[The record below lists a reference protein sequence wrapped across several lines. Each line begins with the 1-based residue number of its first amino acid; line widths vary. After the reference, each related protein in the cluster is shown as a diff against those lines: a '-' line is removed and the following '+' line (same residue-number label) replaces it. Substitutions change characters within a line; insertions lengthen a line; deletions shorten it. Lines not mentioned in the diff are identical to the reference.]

1 MSLTLSPLYGK
12 SPTKKVECPFCGA
25 KIEKPREL
33 PVRKWGEM
41 PVGSCTCGAV
51 YACDVTGHNLGSAMV
66 EALVFGCNMDW
77 DLAWGLIPEE
87 DYLEAL
93 VENYDY
99 IDHVISVTGCVE
111 GRKVNG
117 ALYFIRLHDDIQEV
131 TSDGVRKILKKA
143 EDIAKNSKKR
153 SPKRKPLSKKEVEE
167 LVRNFRVDE
176 ILKVA
181 KDDRKIVRNL
191 MRLLYSVEDEYRM
204 RAAEMLGIVTS
215 VIAERNP
222 GFVSKLLQNLFTAII
237 DSAASSWG
245 AFEAIGEI
253 ISHKVEMFAGYIPHL
268 YRFLPDE
275 ERRVSAL
282 QAIGKIAQVRPDLL
296 NKLPLYLIPLLK
308 DPDYR
313 ARGYAA
319 WMLGYLGTEEIK
331 EDLEGLFGDTRQIGI
346 YRNGTLKM
354 KTLDEIAREAIDRL

>member
-1 MSLTLSPLYGK
+1 MSVTLGPLYGK
-12 SPTKKVECPFCGA
+12 RPFKKVECPFCGTE
-25 KIEKPREL
+25 IEKPKEL
-33 PVRKWGEM
+33 PFRKWGEM
-41 PVGSCTCGAV
+41 PVGSCSCGAV

-77 DLAWGLIPEE
+77 DLAWGLLPEE

-93 VENYDY
+93 VEQYDY
-99 IDHVISVTGCVE
+99 VNHVVSTTGCVE
-111 GRKVNG
+111 GRKVSG

-143 EDIAKNSKKR
+143 RDITEKR
-153 SPKRKPLSKKEVEE
+153 AAGKVCRKSLSKKEVESI
-167 LVRNFRVDE
+167 VRDFRVDE
-176 ILKVA
+176 ILKAA
-181 KDDRKIVRNL
+181 KDDRRIVRNL
-191 MRLLYSVEDEYRM
+191 MRLLYSVDDEFRM
-204 RAAEMLGIVTS
+204 RAAEMLGIVSS

-222 GFVSKLLQNLFTAII
+222 GFVSKILQNLFTAII

-268 YRFLPDE
+268 YRFLPDP
-275 ERRVSAL
+275 ERRVLAL
-282 QAIGKIAQVRPDLL
+282 QAIGRIAEIRPDLL
-296 NKLPLYLIPLLK
+296 GKLPLYLIPLLK

-319 WMLGYLGTEEIK
+319 WMLGNLGNKEII
-331 EDLEGLFGDTRQIGI
+331 EDLESLKGDEHTIGI
-346 YRNGTLKM
+346 YKNGRLEM
-354 KTLDEIAREAIDRL
+354 KTLDEIATEAISKL

>member
-1 MSLTLSPLYGK
+1 MSLTVGPLYGK
-12 SPTKKVECPFCGA
+12 KPTKKVTCPFCGSE
-25 KIEKPREL
+25 IEKPKEL
-33 PVRKWGEM
+33 PVRMWGEM
-41 PVGSCTCGAV
+41 PVGSCKCGAV

-77 DLAWGLIPEE
+77 DLAWGLLPEE
-87 DYLEAL
+87 DYLEAV

-99 IDHVISVTGCVE
+99 VDHVISVTGCVE
-111 GRKVNG
+111 GRKVSG
-117 ALYFIRLHDDIQEV
+117 VLYFIRLHDDIQEV
-131 TSDGVRKILKKA
+131 TNDGVRKILKKA
-143 EDIAKNSKKR
+143 EDIARR
-153 SPKRKPLSKKEVEE
+153 SESSSAGGKSLSKAEVEE
-167 LVRNFRVDE
+167 LVRDFRVGE

-181 KDDRKIVRNL
+181 RSDKRIVRNL
-191 MRLLYSVEDEYRM
+191 LRLLYSVEDEFRM
-204 RAAEMLGIVTS
+204 RAAEMLGIATS

-222 GFVSKLLQNLFTAII
+222 GFVSKILQNLFTAII

-331 EDLEGLFGDTRQIGI
+331 EDLEGLLGDTKQIGI
-346 YRNGTLKM
+346 YKNGTLKM